1 MSRSLSTYA
10 RPEQLTLAVKEKIT
24 KMMGDWVFIN
34 WQTEEMI
41 FGSSPV
47 PMEKLGKMIALMNN
61 NCVTVRKPKKESK
74 L

>member
-1 MSRSLSTYA
+1 MSRALSTYS
-10 RPEQLTLAVKEKIT
+10 RPKDLNEDAKKRISD
-24 KMMGDWVFIN
+24 MFGDWIFIDWKN
-34 WQTEEMI
+34 EEI
-41 FGSSPV
+41 SFGSSPV